1 VSGLVAPLFIGIIKE
16 QTGGY
21 AASMAILATMEVMA
35 ALAILTLGRV
45 LVQRPIAVVPPHTS

>member
-1 VSGLVAPLFIGIIKE
+1 LFIGIIKE